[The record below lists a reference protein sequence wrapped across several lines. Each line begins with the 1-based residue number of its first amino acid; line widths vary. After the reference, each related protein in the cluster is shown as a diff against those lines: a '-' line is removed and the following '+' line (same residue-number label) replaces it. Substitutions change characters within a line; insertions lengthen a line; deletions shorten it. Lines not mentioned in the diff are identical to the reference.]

1 MSRLESTLID
11 EDHTEI
17 IGGKEIRPP
26 LIPSNTDKIFTKSGI
41 YNLKGFY
48 EDLSLRL
55 DRQRDVIEKINENC
69 TRNLNITNVSYI
81 GSQAKWL
88 QNFYL

>member
-1 MSRLESTLID
+1 MID
-11 EDHTEI
+11 EDYVEI
-17 IGGKEIRPP
+17 LGGKEIRPP

-55 DRQRDVIEKINENC
+55 DRQRETIERINENC
-69 TRNLNITNVSYI
+69 NRNLNQTNISYI
-81 GSQAKWL
+81 GSVAKW
-88 QNFYL
+88 Y

>member
-1 MSRLESTLID
+1 MID
-11 EDHTEI
+11 DDHIEI
-17 IGGKEIRPP
+17 LGGKEIRPP

-55 DRQRDVIEKINENC
+55 DKQREVIERVNENC
-69 TRNLNITNVSYI
+69 TRNLNLTNISYV
-81 GSQAKWL
+81 GSTGKW
-88 QNFYL
+88 FV